1 MRRGKRLLTVR
12 RSAQFGLFL
21 LQNPFQKNFI
31 TGKIYQGNIKVLCSP
46 GLNCYSC
53 PAAAVSC
60 PIGAV
65 QFFLAGFKS
74 SISLYVT
81 GFLMIMGVVFGR
93 FICGYACP
101 MGLLQDLLYRIKTPK
116 FVLRLRF
123 LRYIKYIVLAVFVV
137 LLPVIAS
144 EFFGLGQPWFCKYI
158 CPSGTVFGAVPL
170 LLANDFLRGLIGV
183 QFILKV
189 ILAAGIV
196 STAVFIYRIFC
207 RVLCPLGAIYALFNK
222 ISILHM
228 DCDREKCQSCGN
240 CSGECQIMLTP
251 ASQPNS
257 PECVRCGKCVNACR
271 SRALTCKIRRT
282 KPVSILE
289 RPNGAN

>member
-1 MRRGKRLLTVR
+1 MRQGKRLL
-12 RSAQFGLFL
+12 AQFCFFL

-60 PIGAV
+60 PIGAI
-65 QFFLAGFKS
+65 QFFLTGLKS
-74 SISLYVT
+74 CISLYIT

-116 FVLRLRF
+116 ILLRLRF
-123 LRYIKYIVLAVFVV
+123 LRYIKYFVLAVSVV
-137 LLPVIAS
+137 LLPVVAN
-144 EFFGLGQPWFCKYI
+144 EFFGWGQPWFCKYI
-158 CPSGTVFGAVPL
+158 CPSSTILGALPL
-170 LLANDFLRGLIGV
+170 LLANDFLRGLVGV

-189 ILAAGIV
+189 ILAVGIL

-222 ISILHM
+222 FSILHM
-228 DCDREKCQSCGN
+228 VCDREKCLSCGS
-240 CSGECQIMLTP
+240 CSRECQIMLTP
-251 ASQPNS
+251 ALQPNA
-257 PECVRCGKCVNACR
+257 PECVRCGKCVNACQNK
-271 SRALTCKIRRT
+271 ALACKINSR
-282 KPVSILE
+282 KLLI
-289 RPNGAN
+289 